1 LNGSIGVS
9 FDQAKWKVELYARNL
24 TNKLYEINK
33 TTQLPLLSFL
43 PQYDYEETTTTYGMP
58 RTYGIA
64 FKTHF

>member
-1 LNGSIGVS
+1 
-9 FDQAKWKVELYARNL
+9 
-24 TNKLYEINK
+24 
-33 TTQLPLLSFL
+33 LPLLSFL